1 MQVFHIPEISC
12 APPPPPKKKKKQ
24 DANYLLS
31 NVKKMPISRLKNI
44 YILKCQKDYKE
55 R

>member
-12 APPPPPKKKKKQ
+12 APPPTNKKKKQ
-24 DANYLLS
+24 DANYLFS
-31 NVKKMPISRLKNI
+31 NVKKMPIPMVI
-44 YILKCQKDYKE
+44 THVYTKCQKDYKE